1 MDFGQALESIK
12 EGGLLK
18 RQPWGS
24 VMAVFQRPEDTIP
37 LQVVVENVRSLPQ
50 SVKDFLSKQGTK
62 SPETPVI
69 FTSYL
74 CSVNY
79 NGYIMNGWTP
89 SNADMMADDWEIIN
103 Q

>member
-24 VMAVFQRPEDTIP
+24 VMAVFQRPEDRIP
-37 LQVVVENVRSLPQ
+37 LTVVVENVKSLPQ
-50 SVKDFLSKQGTK
+50 SVKDWLSKN
-62 SPETPVI
+62 TPKGEPVV

-74 CSVNY
+74 CSVDY
-79 NGYIMNGWTP
+79 TGTIKNGWTP
-89 SNADMMADDWEIIN
+89 SNQDLMADDWEIIN
-103 Q
+103 